1 MMSDTDNFNLAA
13 LRELFSARF
22 DALDA
27 KLDSIASYT
36 EKENYR
42 LDETIERLADRTTH
56 NSETKR
62 LTERVAKLED
72 QIERGRAALNDLKY
86 KTRITWALI
95 TTMGAIIISILGAMI
110 KGWIGI

>member
-1 MMSDTDNFNLAA
+1 MTPDDGYAA

-27 KLDSIASYT
+27 KLDSIASYV

-42 LDETIERLADRTTH
+42 QDEAVERLADRTTH

-62 LTERVAKLED
+62 LTERVVK
-72 QIERGRAALNDLKY
+72 IEEQLDGGRAALSDLKY
-86 KTRITWALI
+86 KTRVMWGIITAL
-95 TTMGAIIISILGAMI
+95 GAIVISLLAGLTKVWLGI
-110 KGWIGI
+110 